1 MNKNIV
7 AELRLKDLY
16 NEQFEFF
23 QKRESGDKKMTTS
36 FKVDYFTNEQ
46 NPNLH
51 KIQIKT
57 NINEEG
63 GTYKLSLT
71 TVGLFEITDKHA
83 VTNEDILK
91 ANTVAIMFPYVRSQ
105 ISLLTTQPG
114 ITPLVIPPI
123 NINNLLKEDTN
134 K

>member
-1 MNKNIV
+1 MNKNII
-7 AELRLKDLY
+7 AELKIKDLY
-16 NEQFEFF
+16 NEQFEFS
-23 QKRESGDKKMTTS
+23 QKRESGEKKMKTA

-51 KIQIKT
+51 KVQIKT
-57 NINEEG
+57 DISDEG

-71 TVGLFEITDKHA
+71 TVGVFEVNDDN
-83 VTNEDILK
+83 NENNKEILK

-114 ITPLVIPPI
+114 IKPLVIPPI
-123 NINNLLKEDTN
+123 NINNLLKED